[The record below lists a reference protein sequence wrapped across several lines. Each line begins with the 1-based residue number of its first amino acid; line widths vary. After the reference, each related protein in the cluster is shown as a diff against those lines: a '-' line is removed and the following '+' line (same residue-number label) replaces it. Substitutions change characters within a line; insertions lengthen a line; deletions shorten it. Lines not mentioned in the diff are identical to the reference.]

1 VLRYARLVVAD
12 MGLTDWAGDH
22 LLATVALSLAFL
34 TLTAVSV
41 LGVAGW
47 LLAAVLGLGGA
58 GTIGSLLPLFVVG
71 LVVGVPLSVVGL
83 VAAAVGLASRA
94 SSAVSGT
101 TEVAGVRLGRVAS
114 YVEREN
120 RYARMVGLADLVENV
135 DTRSAERRADDRT
148 ERLKER
154 YVDGEI
160 SEHEFERRLQT
171 ILDEEGVQ
179 REGVSAIDDEL
190 HAAERN

>member
-1 VLRYARLVVAD
+1 
-12 MGLTDWAGDH
+12 MGLTEWASDH
-22 LLATVALSLAFL
+22 LLATVALSFAFL
-34 TLTAVSV
+34 TLTAVSI

-47 LLAAVLGLGGA
+47 LLAVVLGLGGA
-58 GTIGSLLPLFVVG
+58 GTIGSLVPLFVVG

-101 TEVAGVRLGRVAS
+101 TEVAGIRLGRVAS

-120 RYARMVGLADLVENV
+120 RYARMVGLADLVENF
-135 DTRSAERRADDRT
+135 DTRSAQRRADDRT
-148 ERLKER
+148 DRLKER

-190 HAAERN
+190 HATERN